1 MLGMSPCISPKVL
14 SSVTIYFSF
23 SSSNKYIQNCSV
35 ILFNAYDYY
44 YSYYYS
50 LLNCETTC
58 RSLSHVTDLTTL
70 AAKLAVLR

>member
-44 YSYYYS
+44 YYS

-70 AAKLAVLR
+70 AAKSTMPR

>member
-44 YSYYYS
+44 YYL

-70 AAKLAVLR
+70 AANLAVLR